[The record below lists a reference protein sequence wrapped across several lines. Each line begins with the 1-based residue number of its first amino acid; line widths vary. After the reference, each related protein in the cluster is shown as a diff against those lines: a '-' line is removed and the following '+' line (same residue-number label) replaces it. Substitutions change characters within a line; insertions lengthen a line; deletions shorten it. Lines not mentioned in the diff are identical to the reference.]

1 MSEVTG
7 ILTRNRAIGLAI
19 ALAIFL
25 VDQAV
30 KYWVSGPL
38 QLRQRGVIDVL
49 PFFDLRWV
57 ENHGVSLGMFTAT
70 SDTMRWGLV
79 VVTFLIAVGVTVWLL
94 REHVMG
100 EILGLSLILGGALG
114 NIRDRFLYGYV
125 IDYADLHLGEWRPFL
140 IFNIADA
147 AISIGV
153 VVILLRAFFV
163 RDSSGA
169 PQLGADDAPDTNRT
183 TS

>member
-1 MSEVTG
+1 MKDV
-7 ILTRNRAIGLAI
+7 LTRNRVIGLVI

-30 KYWVSGPL
+30 KYWVSEPL
-38 QLRQRGVIDVL
+38 RLRERGVIDVL

-57 ENHGVSLGMFTAT
+57 ENYGVSLGMFTAT

-79 VVTFLIAVGVTVWLL
+79 IVTFLIAAAVTVWLL
-94 REHVMG
+94 RERVMG

-114 NIRDRFLYGYV
+114 NIRDRYLYGYV
-125 IDYADLHLGEWRPFL
+125 IDYADLHIGEWRPFL
-140 IFNIADA
+140 VFNIADA

-153 VVILLRAFFV
+153 VIILLRAFFV
-163 RDSSGA
+163 KDSSD
-169 PQLGADDAPDTNRT
+169 PQAISAGDAAPDTNRT
-183 TS
+183 